1 MIETG
6 RRRDRWLEREWW
18 ANSQRSRQT
27 TRERKRLPA
36 SQGGA
41 DRQAGRHHNRS
52 KQVGR
57 QGRKNKKNKMET
69 FLKYKEMMIDLSQ
82 IT

>member
-6 RRRDRWLEREWW
+6 RRGDRWLEREWW

-27 TRERKRLPA
+27 TRERERLPA

-41 DRQAGRHHNRS
+41 DQQAGRQADRHHNRS
-52 KQVGR
+52 KQVER
-57 QGRKNKKNKMET
+57 QAETRMEE
-69 FLKYKEMMIDLSQ
+69 KSRSQ
-82 IT
+82 

>member
-6 RRRDRWLEREWW
+6 RRGDRWLEREWW

-36 SQGGA
+36 SQEGA
-41 DRQAGRHHNRS
+41 DRQAGRHHNKS
-52 KQVGR
+52 KQVKR
-57 QGRKNKKNKMET
+57 QAETRIKDYKSRGQQEEKKIR
-69 FLKYKEMMIDLSQ
+69 KEM
-82 IT
+82 